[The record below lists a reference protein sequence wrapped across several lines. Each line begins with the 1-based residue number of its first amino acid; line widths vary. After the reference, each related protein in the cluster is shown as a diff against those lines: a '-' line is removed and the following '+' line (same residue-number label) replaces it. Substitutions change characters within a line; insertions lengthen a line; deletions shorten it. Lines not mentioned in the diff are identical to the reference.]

1 MVKLTYRRRALAAD
15 ARLDAIR
22 ISGSFR
28 HDGTREFAQALAA
41 GFGVRTRQLDETT
54 WEIDG

>member
-1 MVKLTYRRRALAAD
+1 MTYRRRALAAD

-28 HDGTREFAQALAA
+28 YDGTREFAQALVA
-41 GFGVRTRQLDETT
+41 GFGVRMRQLDETT